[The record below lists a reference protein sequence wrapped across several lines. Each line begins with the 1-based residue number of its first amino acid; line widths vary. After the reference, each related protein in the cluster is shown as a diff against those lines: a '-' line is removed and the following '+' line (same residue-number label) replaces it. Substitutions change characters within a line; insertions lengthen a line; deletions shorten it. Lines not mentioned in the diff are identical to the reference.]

1 MRVILDLYTFGAP
14 VVAGDTLDAHVRP
27 FDIVTV
33 TDGDVGFHVIPFERQ
48 VVCDGEATID
58 HRVGKTEDAFEDH

>member
-1 MRVILDLYTFGAP
+1 MRVVLNLYTFGAP
-14 VVAGDTLDAHVRP
+14 VATGDTLDAHVRP

-48 VVCDGEATID
+48 VVCDSEGAID
-58 HRVGKTEDAFEDH
+58 DRVGKTKDAFEDH